1 VEDVI
6 EHTSESEYGPQA
18 TKLLL
23 AQPLNPI
30 QKLELQVLHSEKVVE
45 ANRQE
50 VSDE

>member
-1 VEDVI
+1 MEDVI
-6 EHTSESEYGPQA
+6 EHTPESQYGPLA

-30 QKLELQVLHSEKVVE
+30 QKLELQVLHSEKAIE

-50 VSDE
+50 ACDE